1 MLFNS
6 YEFIVL
12 FLPISLII
20 FFVLGRYYSNHYA
33 IFWLVATSL
42 FFYGWWNP
50 NYLILI
56 CLSIII
62 NYIIGLLITRYNGL
76 GSNNKPLFFVV
87 LGVSFNLL
95 LLGYFKYSNFFLNT
109 INYTVGFDWNLHN
122 VLLPIGI
129 SFFTFQQIA
138 YLVDTK
144 TNKTSEHNF
153 LHYSLFVVFFPQ
165 LIAGPIVHHR
175 QMLPQ
180 FTNRET
186 YSPTFQ
192 NISVGSTIFII
203 GLFKKV
209 VIADNIAVYVNPVFD
224 MAETGQAINF
234 FQTWTATL
242 GYSLQLYFDFSGYSD
257 MAIGLARLFGVK
269 LPINF
274 YSPYKATSIIDFWQ
288 RWHMTLSRFLRDYVY
303 IPLGGNR
310 KGPRRRYI
318 NLMLTMVIGGLWHGA
333 AWTFVAWG
341 ALHGVFIIINHLWT
355 KIALFPTNINRW
367 WSVLMAR
374 MITFLL
380 VSIAWILFRAESFVG
395 VAEIYKGMFNL
406 PISLLDKFGDS
417 LLILNDIGFSF
428 IDSDVGL
435 LNGINFLFLVVAVI
449 ALWILPNTQELMSNY
464 DPAYDYQEK
473 NKMFNQFTFIKK
485 LLWYPNV
492 AWSLYISI
500 LFICSFLSLTQVSEF
515 LYFQF

>member
-12 FLPISLII
+12 FLPITLTM
-20 FFVLGRYYSNHYA
+20 FFVLGRYYSNRYA
-33 IFWLVATSL
+33 IFWLVVSSL

-50 NYLILI
+50 VYLILI
-56 CLSIII
+56 CFSIIT
-62 NYIIGLLITRYNGL
+62 NYTIGLLITRYNVL
-76 GSNNKPLFFVV
+76 EDNNKSLLFVV
-87 LGVSFNLL
+87 IGVSFNLL
-95 LLGYFKYSNFFLNT
+95 LLAYYKYSNFFINT
-109 INYTVGFDWNLHN
+109 LNYTVGFDWNLHN

-138 YLVDTK
+138 YLVDTR

-180 FTNRET
+180 FSNPET
-186 YSPTFQ
+186 YSPTFR

-209 VIADNIAVYVNPVFD
+209 VIADNIAVYVNPIFD
-224 MAETGQAINF
+224 IVETGQTINF
-234 FQTWTATL
+234 FQAWTATL

-288 RWHMTLSRFLRDYVY
+288 RWHMTLSVFLRDYIY
-303 IPLGGNR
+303 IPLGGNK
-310 KGPRRRYI
+310 KGRIKRYT
-318 NLMLTMVIGGLWHGA
+318 NLMLTMLIGGLWHGA
-333 AWTFVAWG
+333 AWTFVVWG
-341 ALHGVFIIINHLWT
+341 ALHGIFIVINHLW
-355 KIALFPTNINRW
+355 KIIYPFSSLNTW
-367 WSVLMAR
+367 WSVLSAR
-374 MITFLL
+374 VVTFLL
-380 VSIAWILFRAESFVG
+380 VSIAWVLFRAESFTG

-406 PISLLDKFGDS
+406 PVSLLDKFGDS
-417 LLILNDIGFSF
+417 LLILTHFGFTF
-428 IDSDVGL
+428 IESEVGL
-435 LNGINFLFLVVAVI
+435 LNSMKFLFLLVAVM
-449 ALWILPNTQELMSNY
+449 ALWILPNTHELMSKFQ
-464 DPAYDYQEK
+464 PAYDYQEK
-473 NKMFNQFTFIKK
+473 NKKFNKTFLANK
-485 LLWYPNV
+485 LVWRSNIV
-492 AWSLYISI
+492 WSLYISI
-500 LFICSFLSLTQVSEF
+500 LFVCAFLSLTQVSEF